1 MLSSQDGGGAMN
13 NNLDGTVACPRALSL
28 SSQGEK
34 HLMHARSGSLV
45 EGPMQ
50 PIRSGTNQK

>member
-1 MLSSQDGGGAMN
+1 MN